1 MNVCRSCRALLRQ
14 SKDRNQL
21 RYTSR
26 RTLSWAATP
35 AHEPKPRRIRASQ
48 APAHTRL
55 RPYASPAAPHRSAS
69 GDNISAQHQRVQ
81 ELGSS
86 VLQTEDGKLP
96 EEQRILYVFEQY
108 EQIASSLLDPRKRSS
123 ARTSRADTTAT
134 SALLGSVNAKQQPH
148 FITRKL
154 VLSAISDAAYAIVKH
169 PTVFITPAVLKAYV
183 ELQSLLSQPQFF
195 PEVFDLYARKPVP
208 KANTAPVQYAA
219 ASPDKVSAAVP
230 VNTADSALTAAIK
243 AHDLFLAMEVID
255 TTYRTP
261 AFKKSKTLR
270 RAFIPMAGLAVAP
283 AAAYTLSQQY
293 SAWQTSMDPQMAT
306 GIAFAGI
313 MTYVSAVSMVGYVAV
328 TTANDQMDRVTWAQ
342 GVPLWERWIREE
354 ERAAIDRVA
363 GAWGFQERE
372 KRGEEE
378 GEEWNMLREMVG
390 MRGMML
396 DRVELMDGM
405 E

>member
-1 MNVCRSCRALLRQ
+1 MSFVPCARSSGRCPNELCRTQEQARDEGLAVSSSLHLSHITRTTERAPQSATTQASRLTAEQTNMEALPTMNVCRSCRALLRQ

-154 VLSAISDAAYAIVKH
+154 VLSAI
-169 PTVFITPAVLKAYV
+169 
-183 ELQSLLSQPQFF
+183 
-195 PEVFDLYARKPVP
+195 
-208 KANTAPVQYAA
+208 
-219 ASPDKVSAAVP
+219 
-230 VNTADSALTAAIK
+230 
-243 AHDLFLAMEVID
+243 
-255 TTYRTP
+255 
-261 AFKKSKTLR
+261 
-270 RAFIPMAGLAVAP
+270 
-283 AAAYTLSQQY
+283 
-293 SAWQTSMDPQMAT
+293 
-306 GIAFAGI
+306 
-313 MTYVSAVSMVGYVAV
+313 
-328 TTANDQMDRVTWAQ
+328 
-342 GVPLWERWIREE
+342 
-354 ERAAIDRVA
+354 
-363 GAWGFQERE
+363 
-372 KRGEEE
+372 
-378 GEEWNMLREMVG
+378 
-390 MRGMML
+390 
-396 DRVELMDGM
+396 
-405 E
+405 